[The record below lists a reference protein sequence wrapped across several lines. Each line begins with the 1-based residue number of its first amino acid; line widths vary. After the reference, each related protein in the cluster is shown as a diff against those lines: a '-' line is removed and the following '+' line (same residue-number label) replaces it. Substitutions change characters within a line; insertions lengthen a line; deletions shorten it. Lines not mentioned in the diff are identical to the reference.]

1 MALLVVDDGAGHA
14 QEAVLDVTPAVR
26 GDESRNEVGPAVIA
40 TARRGDDRGPSRPS
54 CGTMIA
60 ACA

>member
-40 TARRGDDRGPSRPS
+40 AASRGDAR
-54 CGTMIA
+54 
-60 ACA
+60 